1 MYKRIVIK
9 IGTNLLDSAN
19 NIFNRDLVN
28 HLADQIEQLHRQ
40 GKQIIIVTSG
50 AIGAG
55 MRKLDWKERP
65 KLIPDRQAMAA
76 IGQSQLMHLYEE
88 IFGVRKLNV
97 AQVLLTEGDMNDR
110 KRYLNARTTLLRLLE
125 LGVIPII
132 NENDTVA
139 IDELKIGD
147 NDTLSARVASK
158 VEADLLLI
166 LTDVDGLYDRDPRKY
181 KQAKI
186 IAIVEKITSTISESA
201 EGAGSIFG
209 TGGMVTKLAAAKI
222 ATMSGITMYII
233 NGTSKNIVIRAVK
246 NEAIGTKFIPQ
257 RRRKLSARERWI
269 AYGGTAT
276 GNRIYIDSGAKLA
289 ILKSG
294 KSLLPSGIVKIEGE
308 FEPGDVVQI
317 TDNEGIEFARG
328 LVNYTAAEL
337 NKIKGLKS
345 SQVKSVLG
353 YKYYDEVVHRDN
365 LVLLNPT

>member
-1 MYKRIVIK
+1 MYTRIVIK
-9 IGTNLLDSAN
+9 IGTNLLNGAK

-28 HLADQIEQLHRQ
+28 HLADQIDQLHHQ

-55 MRKLDWKERP
+55 MRKLEWKERP
-65 KLIPDRQAMAA
+65 KLIPDRQALAA
-76 IGQSQLMHLYEE
+76 VGQSQLMHLYEE
-88 IFGVRKLNV
+88 IFSARKLHV

-110 KRYLNARTTLLRLLE
+110 QRYLNARNTLLRLLE

-166 LTDVDGLYDRDPRKY
+166 LTDVEGLFDRDPKKN

-186 IAIVEKITSTISESA
+186 IPVVEKLTDTIMESA
-201 EGAGSIFG
+201 AGAGSIFG

-222 ATMSGITMYII
+222 ATMSGTTMYII
-233 NGTSKNIVIRAVK
+233 NGTVKNIVIRAVK
-246 NEAIGTKFIPQ
+246 NDTVGTKFIPQ
-257 RRRKLSARERWI
+257 RKRKLSARERWI
-269 AYGGTAT
+269 AYGGSSA
-276 GNRIYIDSGAKLA
+276 GNRIYVDSGAKSALT
-289 ILKSG
+289 KSG
-294 KSLLPSGIVKIEGE
+294 KSLLPSGIVKVEGE

-317 TDNEGIEFARG
+317 TDTEGIEFARG
-328 LVNYTAAEL
+328 LVNYTASEL

-365 LVLLNPT
+365 LVLLNPA